1 MLNRVCLLIALI
13 ALLGVIAIFA
23 VLTARGEG
31 AGYSIVT
38 CFVIYLAALP
48 VGMPVVTTAVLAI
61 GARQMAKEKAI
72 VSRSAGRCSTV
83 FHASMPLVQP
93 HIATLPEQTRVRMLG
108 SIMQRATAV

>member
-23 VLTARGEG
+23 VLMARGEG

-72 VSRSAGRCSTV
+72 VSRSAGRRSII
-83 FHASMPLVQP
+83 FHAFVSLVQL
-93 HIATLPEQTRVRMLG
+93 HIRTLPEQLRVNLC
-108 SIMQRATAV
+108 

>member
-1 MLNRVCLLIALI
+1 MLQVLNRVCLLIALI

-23 VLTARGEG
+23 VLMARGEG

-48 VGMPVVTTAVLAI
+48 IGMPVVTTAVLAI

-72 VSRSAGRCSTV
+72 VSRQKNRLSLPVHNVST
-83 FHASMPLVQP
+83 
-93 HIATLPEQTRVRMLG
+93 
-108 SIMQRATAV
+108 